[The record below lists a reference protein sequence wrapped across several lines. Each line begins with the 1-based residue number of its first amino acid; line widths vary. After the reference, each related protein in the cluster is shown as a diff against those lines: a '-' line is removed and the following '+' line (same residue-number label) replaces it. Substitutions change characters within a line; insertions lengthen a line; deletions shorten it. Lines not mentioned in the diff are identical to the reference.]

1 MTNPMK
7 VAIRKIDTA
16 RGGLGNALGAS
27 LAIIF
32 ILSLFSI
39 RAEAQRSVMQVLP
52 SPPSLSESQE
62 HYLKVQTD
70 EAAYRK
76 HDIVEINLEATQEAM
91 VTLDVFGTTHT
102 LQQYRADERGPTKY
116 SWIGR
121 STTDRNSSAVMVV
134 NGDMVTG
141 FFTLDMVRYMLYP
154 LGDGLHVFIETDMS
168 AFPADE
174 SQEDYEDMLAPK
186 DIKEPKNAGIDPYA
200 TGDEAS
206 PKSSANCSIR
216 YLIAYTD
223 DVDATLADVK
233 SFIQGCVDDH
243 NAVNDLS
250 QGFHRVELARSVRV
264 VYGESNI
271 ALTDL
276 TRFAAVSDGFIDN
289 IHALRSLYDADVCQ
303 LIVDQLSDACGRADE
318 IGASF
323 STAFA
328 VTARGCAIGNH
339 TFAHETGHLYGA
351 RHDTYTDP
359 TNTPFSYGH
368 GFVNNGS
375 TAATRFRTVMGLNN
389 ECSDVGSSCSRL
401 ARWSNPSLSVA
412 GVATGTFSTEDNAR
426 VVENEEA
433 TLSAFEATISNKA
446 FFSSDLVL
454 NEEEGHVEGSSSIV
468 APAAGLTLE
477 YRSGSSGS
485 ARAPDIR
492 LSNGFWARSGSDFVA
507 FDGDC
512 GDPEALG
519 LALTDGDG
527 NHSGH
532 DHGLADETLTAA
544 PGSDLFTDL
553 EVFPNPFKES
563 TTVRFSLNESG
574 KSVTLTLR
582 DILGREALKI
592 ARSTEMSAGQHVI
605 EVQTSA
611 LPTGIYLLTLQA
623 GEDVLVKRVVKGN

>member
-1 MTNPMK
+1 MK
-7 VAIRKIDTA
+7 AAIRKIDTA
-16 RGGLGNALGAS
+16 RGGLGKTLGAS
-27 LAIIF
+27 LA
-32 ILSLFSI
+32 LMLVLLLFGNG
-39 RAEAQRSVMQVLP
+39 AEAQRSVIQVLQ

-76 HDIVEINLEATQEAM
+76 HQIVQIDLEATQEAL
-91 VTLDVFGTTHT
+91 VTLNVFGTTHT
-102 LQQYRADERGPTKY
+102 LQRYHVDQRSFTKY
-116 SWIGR
+116 SWFGR
-121 STTDRNSSAVMVV
+121 STTDRNSSAVLVV

-154 LGDGLHVFIETDMS
+154 LGDGLHAFIETDMS

-174 SQEDYEDMLAPK
+174 SERAYEDMLVPQDVEEPK
-186 DIKEPKNAGIDPYA
+186 DAGLDPYVGSG
-200 TGDEAS
+200 TGDA
-206 PKSSANCSIR
+206 KSSANCSIR

-223 DVDATLADVK
+223 DVDATLADVN

-264 VYGESNI
+264 VYGETGDDI
-271 ALTDL
+271 VDL
-276 TRFAAVSDGFIDN
+276 DRFSDPFDGIMDN
-289 IHALRSLYDADVCQ
+289 IHDLRALYDADVCQ
-303 LIVDQLSDACGRADE
+303 LIVDQLDDFCGRADE

-339 TFAHETGHLYGA
+339 TFAHETGHLYGM
-351 RHDTYTDP
+351 RHDTYADG
-359 TNTPFSYGH
+359 TNTPFAYGH
-368 GFVNNGS
+368 GFVNLGAS
-375 TAATRFRTVMGLNN
+375 SATRWRTVMGLNA
-389 ECSDVGSSCSRL
+389 ECDDAGTSCSRL
-401 ARWSNPSLSVA
+401 GRWSNPSLTVN
-412 GVATGTFSTEDNAR
+412 GTFTGTFSTEDNAR
-426 VVENEEA
+426 VAENEEA
-433 TLSAFEATISNKA
+433 TLSAFEATIANKA
-446 FFSSDLVL
+446 FFSTDVVF

-492 LSNGFWARSGSDFVA
+492 LGNGFWARSGSDFVA

-512 GDPEALG
+512 GDPQALG
-519 LALTDGDG
+519 LVISDETADD
-527 NHSGH
+527 HSGH
-532 DHGLADETLTAA
+532 SHGLSDEAVSPSA
-544 PGSDLFTDL
+544 NGALFENL

-563 TTVRFSLNESG
+563 TTVRFSLTENG

-582 DILGREALKI
+582 DILGREMMQI
-592 ARSTEMSAGQHVI
+592 ANASELSSGLHTI
-605 EVQTSA
+605 EVQTSQ

-623 GEDVLVKRVVKGN
+623 GDDVMVKRIVKGN